1 MESRPICIINPF
13 WWALIYADSSA
24 RMFFILHAADS
35 VGCGAWRLINQGGST
50 VSESGGGGPVTT
62 RAAESKRQL
71 HANSTAAEF
80 IIQARG

>member
-1 MESRPICIINPF
+1 M
-13 WWALIYADSSA
+13 
-24 RMFFILHAADS
+24 
-35 VGCGAWRLINQGGST
+35 
-50 VSESGGGGPVTT
+50 SESGGGGGPVTT